1 MVHVGR
7 GRTVIL
13 NLVEVTPEWVMVSHV
28 LDWPVLRG
36 IPSQAFVVIVG
47 VGSVHKVPP
56 VE

>member
-36 IPSQAFVVIVG
+36 IPSQVFVVIVG
-47 VGSVHKVPP
+47 VGSVHKVPL